1 MKEFIK
7 QFKKIICYGDNQALE
22 ITSAGCAILLSPMLS
37 SFLLSCPVWLIS
49 LGIILGFMIVFAI
62 GWDSL
67 YLRMSCMRMLWGWYC
82 CIIILEIVG
91 GTHDFK
97 ILHTIW
103 WEWLISTYNVWR
115 ISREYIHRKG
125 AQNG

>member
-1 MKEFIK
+1 MKEFIN

-49 LGIILGFMIVFAI
+49 LGIILGFMMVFAI